1 MDKKRLLSIS
11 SIPSEERKERKR
23 QDRESSPLSPEGP
36 TRPSAG
42 GGLACSGKSYVLLLI
57 LFQRWPELEPHSAF
71 GWKSPVVGAEAG
83 SKGRSKVCAYL
94 ELKTSGCFCPPGPG
108 EGDGPC
114 PLAVACSW
122 NCQIRSEGPGTSAIS
137 DKWYG

>member
-1 MDKKRLLSIS
+1 MDETTAVRLLH
-11 SIPSEERKERKR
+11 PLRRKERKEKTR
-23 QDRESSPLSPEGP
+23 QREF
-36 TRPSAG
+36 PSISRGANQAVRG